1 MAEVNKIDGF
11 PPESFENPEKINDV
25 VALSQLVTVIVD
37 YYAFKNRIQED
48 EEGDEWK
55 KKMSAGNE
63 NSVIP
68 NKLDTIIEKAFTTQ
82 LKRFTL
88 QNGIS

>member
-1 MAEVNKIDGF
+1 MSEFKSEGIPQEQFD
-11 PPESFENPEKINDV
+11 NPEKINDV

-37 YYAFKNRIQED
+37 YYAFKNQVQED

-55 KKMSAGNE
+55 KRMAATND

-68 NKLDTIIEKAFTTQ
+68 NKLDSIIEKAFTTQ
-82 LKRFTL
+82 LKRFTV